1 MALYRFTVKTK
12 RFRPQ
17 YGIIEP
23 GMSIELSSIINPL
36 SGRKGQQEIRAAFI
50 RKYNI
55 DLEKFSALNN
65 GALSEEI
72 LTK

>member
-12 RFRPQ
+12 RFISR

-36 SGRKGQQEIRAAFI
+36 SGSKGRQEIRAAFI